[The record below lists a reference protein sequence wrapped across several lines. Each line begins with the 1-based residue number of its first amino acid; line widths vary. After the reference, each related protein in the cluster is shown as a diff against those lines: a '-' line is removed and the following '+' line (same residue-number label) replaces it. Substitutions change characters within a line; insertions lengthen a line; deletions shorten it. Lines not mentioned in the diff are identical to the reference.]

1 MGGDEVADSRGR
13 GRASALLPR
22 KTRGPGAA
30 ASRGCVL
37 GSRLLG
43 AGRGGPG
50 VGHSIASATVCVVWM
65 RINWRATAPGMRE
78 VYQDLSRA
86 LAGSDFY
93 LAGGTALALLEGHRI
108 SVDLDL
114 FSPTLS
120 DAETLLEDL
129 VDNLQSE
136 ITDVALGQNA
146 LDLEISG
153 VRVSLIRYRYP
164 LLKPTLTPESNGL
177 RLADRDDIATMKLS
191 AITNR
196 GSRKDFIDFWV
207 LLDRHRTLPEHGY
220 PLSSGLSESG
230 RNWRMNDGPV
240 GDGSYG
246 DD

>member
-1 MGGDEVADSRGR
+1 
-13 GRASALLPR
+13 
-22 KTRGPGAA
+22 
-30 ASRGCVL
+30 
-37 GSRLLG
+37 
-43 AGRGGPG
+43 
-50 VGHSIASATVCVVWM
+50 M
-65 RINWRATAPGMRE
+65 RIDWRATAPGMRE

-129 VDNLQSE
+129 VDKLQSE

-207 LLDRHRTLPEHGY
+207 LLDRHRTLPEYLDLFRQKFAKRDVGHVVRSLVY
-220 PLSSGLSESG
+220 FAEADEDPPLKLLEPISWVRVKTDLQAAVSGLL
-230 RNWRMNDGPV
+230 
-240 GDGSYG
+240 
-246 DD
+246 